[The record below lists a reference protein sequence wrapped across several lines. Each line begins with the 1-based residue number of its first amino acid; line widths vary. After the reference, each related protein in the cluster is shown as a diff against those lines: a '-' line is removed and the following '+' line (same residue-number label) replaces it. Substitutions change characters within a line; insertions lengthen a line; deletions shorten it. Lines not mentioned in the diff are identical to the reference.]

1 MKKQIKPKPLAV
13 DFDGVI
19 HKYSKGWVDG
29 TIYDEPMPGALK
41 IMEKLTKQGFEIIIH
56 TTRLNPE
63 VHNSAEVEQQTQ
75 MINKWLKENGFEKG
89 KHYQAITALK
99 PKASFYIDDR
109 ALKFTNWQKIRA
121 FFMLK

>member
-1 MKKQIKPKPLAV
+1 MKKQMKAKVLAV

-29 TIYDEPMPGALK
+29 TIYDEPMSGALE
-41 IMEKLTKQGFEIIIH
+41 IMGELTKQGFGIIIH

-63 VHNSAEVEQQTQ
+63 AHSLVEVEQQVQ

-109 ALKFTNWQKIRA
+109 AIKFTNWQKIRK
-121 FFMLK
+121 FFLF

>member
-19 HKYSKGWVDG
+19 HKYSKGGIDG
-29 TIYDEPMPGALK
+29 VIYDKPMTGALK
-41 IMEKLTKQGFEIIIH
+41 IMGELTKQGFGIIIH

-63 VHNSAEVEQQTQ
+63 VRSLAEVEQQIQ
-75 MINKWLKENGFEKG
+75 MINQWLKKNGFEKD

-109 ALKFTNWQKIRA
+109 AIKFTNWQKIRK
-121 FFMLK
+121 FFLR